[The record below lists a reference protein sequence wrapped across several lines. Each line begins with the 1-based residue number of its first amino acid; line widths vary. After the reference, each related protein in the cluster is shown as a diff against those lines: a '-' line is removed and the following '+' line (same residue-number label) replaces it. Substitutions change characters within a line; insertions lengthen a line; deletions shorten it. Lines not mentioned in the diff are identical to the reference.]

1 VDSGVIEIRRLE
13 TLPDAALGPLLAQS
27 QADGHG
33 MVAKLRKHWISG
45 AQRFDA
51 DGEAL
56 YGAYGDGL
64 LVGVCGRAI
73 DPYRNDV
80 RVARVQRLYVLPRWR
95 GKGVGR
101 ALVGRVLQDGAGRF
115 TTVTVRAPTADASR
129 FYEALGFAP
138 VAGETE
144 THVLTL

>member
-1 VDSGVIEIRRLE
+1 MIDIRRLE
-13 TLPDAALGPLLAQS
+13 TLPEAELGPLLSQS
-27 QADGHG
+27 QAEGHG

-51 DGEAL
+51 DGEAF
-56 YGAYGDGL
+56 YGAYDGID

-73 DPYRNDV
+73 DPYRDDP
-80 RVARVQRLYVLPRWR
+80 RVARVQRLYVLPSWR

-101 ALVGRVLQDGAGRF
+101 VLVGRVVQDGAGRF
-115 TTVTVRAPTADASR
+115 TTVTVRAPSADARR
-129 FYEALGFAP
+129 FYEALGFTP